1 MSRTFR
7 STEGWHSGAPH
18 GAYRCPHTF
27 SEIKQLDGVLHE
39 EDLEGLPVSGANHMK
54 SREHQLPTAWDDK
67 VISAYYETYT
77 QEN

>member
-7 STEGWHSGAPH
+7 STEGWHCGALKF
-18 GAYRCPHTF
+18 PHTF

-39 EDLEGLPVSGANHMK
+39 KDLEGLPVSGLNHMK
-54 SREHQLPTAWDDK
+54 SREHNLPSAWNDR